1 MSPPMPLSWVQ
12 DCKMYFAKQR
22 LPLEDL
28 TQTCRR
34 DRYCVSCARAFC
46 SHCCASHHLW
56 PGHHHIVVPVT
67 VDAATG
73 RPTFQNRDAEGH
85 RMFPRVIADA
95 IVSHDY
101 ATRLP
106 RDAYCASCQVAFC
119 AASCHHHYDHHR
131 NGDDDPVPDSV
142 LRIEEGGGRRSVRST
157 GSDWWL
163 PFLESVLGDPVHE
176 GEDERGEYYE
186 LLPILTRPPGSC
198 AHCRRHIG
206 IQHSS
211 HCSMACYN
219 SHQGEVAER
228 RRRREARNAGR
239 GIAKLQVE

>member
-1 MSPPMPLSWVQ
+1 MSPPPMPLSVVQ
-12 DCKMYFAKQR
+12 DGKMYFAMKK

-28 TQTCRR
+28 TQTCGTSTS
-34 DRYCVSCARAFC
+34 SCR
-46 SHCCASHHLW
+46 
-56 PGHHHIVVPVT
+56 I
-67 VDAATG
+67 
-73 RPTFQNRDAEGH
+73 
-85 RMFPRVIADA
+85 FPRIIADD

-101 ATRLP
+101 ATPLT

-142 LRIEEGGGRRSVRST
+142 LRIEEEGGGGRRCVRST

-163 PFLESVLGDPVHE
+163 PYLESVLGDPVHE

-186 LLPILTRPPGSC
+186 LLPILTRPPSSC
-198 AHCRRHIG
+198 THCHRHIG
-206 IQHSS
+206 IKFAS
-211 HCSMACYN
+211 HCNMACYN

-228 RRRREARNAGR
+228 RRRREARNAAR
-239 GIAKLQVE
+239 GIAKLQLD